1 LVHSAFGQLTAAG
14 GAARESVEKVATH
27 HYNKSKGA
35 GSATAANRE
44 HPKDLKVQSENG
56 AAANAKE
63 DYNFTRLAKFEAD

>member
-1 LVHSAFGQLTAAG
+1 LVHSAFGQLTAT
-14 GAARESVEKVATH
+14 GAASRESAEKVKAH
-27 HYNKSKGA
+27 GA
-35 GSATAANRE
+35 GSATATNRE

>member
-14 GAARESVEKVATH
+14 GATRESVEKVAPQ
-27 HYNKSKGA
+27 GA

-63 DYNFTRLAKFEAD
+63 DYDFTRLAKFEAD